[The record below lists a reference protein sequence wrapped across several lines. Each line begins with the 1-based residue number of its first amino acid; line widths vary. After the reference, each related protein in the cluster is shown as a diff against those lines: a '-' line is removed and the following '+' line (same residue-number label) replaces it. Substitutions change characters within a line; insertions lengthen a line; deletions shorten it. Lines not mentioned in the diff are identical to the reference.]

1 MINHKPIKDANFG
14 NKHLLFWN
22 VCMHNTYLYVHRLY
36 GITIIYNVRN
46 ECVKWETEKPILV
59 KLVLRNV

>member
-1 MINHKPIKDANFG
+1 MLIFG
-14 NKHLLFWN
+14 NKHLLFSN
-22 VCMHNTYLYVHRLY
+22 VCKHNTYLYVHRLY
-36 GITIIYNVRN
+36 GIAITCLYNVYN

>member
-1 MINHKPIKDANFG
+1 MLIFG
-14 NKHLLFWN
+14 NKHVLFWN

-36 GITIIYNVRN
+36 GIAIICNVRN
-46 ECVKWETEKPILV
+46 ESVKWETEKPILV